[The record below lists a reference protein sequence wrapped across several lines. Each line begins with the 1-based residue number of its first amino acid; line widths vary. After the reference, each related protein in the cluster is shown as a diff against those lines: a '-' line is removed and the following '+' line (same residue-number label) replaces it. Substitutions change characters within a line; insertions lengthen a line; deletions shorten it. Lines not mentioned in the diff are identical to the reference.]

1 MLLKP
6 SCNQQLTALIF
17 SSIIDLL
24 FLILNNSL
32 LMMGIFTFF
41 IFSISTTAWVHDL
54 LCLLSLNP
62 LLSKPT
68 SEIPLG
74 FYLCIFVFILA
85 FFTAQWLI
93 PQAIRF
99 AHRFQLVDHP
109 DQRKQHIK
117 STPILGG
124 VSIFVSAVF
133 TLSLTSLLLYNY
145 PNIDLDFKIVF
156 GLFSAV
162 SLMVFFGLK
171 DDIFDVSPFEKVI
184 FQIITALFVIIS
196 CEIRIDNFDG
206 LFGIYELPTIFSYV
220 FSVFVFVTVVNAF
233 NLIDGIDGLSASVG
247 LISTLCFGLFF
258 FLNDLVIQAVIMF
271 CYSGALASFLIFN
284 FKKRLFLGD
293 NGSMSLG
300 VVISFGIFSVITI
313 TNGTN
318 LVGESGY
325 FISNASVIVLS
336 LISFPLLDTIRVF
349 CIRLMQGK
357 SPFLPDRNHLHH
369 HLTNLKLSHIESTM
383 LVVVYTLVITGT
395 AIALNSWDITKHFF
409 VMLFLSSFIYLV
421 SGISKQKPNA

>member
-1 MLLKP
+1 
-6 SCNQQLTALIF
+6 
-17 SSIIDLL
+17 
-24 FLILNNSL
+24 
-32 LMMGIFTFF
+32 MMGIFTFF
-41 IFSISTTAWVHDL
+41 IVLIGTTAWIHDL
-54 LCLLSLNP
+54 LCLLYLNP
-62 LLSKPT
+62 LLSNPS

-85 FFTAQWLI
+85 FFSAHWFI

-109 DQRKQHIK
+109 NLRKTHTK

-124 VSIFVSAVF
+124 LSIFISAVF
-133 TLSLTSLLLYNY
+133 ALALTSLFLYNSLSV
-145 PNIDLDFKIVF
+145 DLDFKIVF

-171 DDIFDVSPFEKVI
+171 DDIFDVSPFEKLL

-196 CEIRIDNFDG
+196 CEVRIDSFDG

-247 LISTLCFGLFF
+247 LISIVCFGLFF
-258 FLNDLVIQAVIMF
+258 FFNDLVIQAVIMF

-318 LVGESGY
+318 LVEETGY
-325 FISNASVIVLS
+325 FINNASVIVLA

-349 CIRLMQGK
+349 CIRLKQGK
-357 SPFLPDRNHLHH
+357 NPFLPDRNHLHH
-369 HLTNLKLSHIESTM
+369 HLTNLKLSHIEST
-383 LVVVYTLVITGT
+383 LLIVAYTLIITGT

-409 VMLFLSSFIYLV
+409 VMLFLSSFIYLI
-421 SGISKQKPNA
+421 SEISKQKSIT

>member
-1 MLLKP
+1 M
-6 SCNQQLTALIF
+6 T
-17 SSIIDLL
+17 
-24 FLILNNSL
+24 
-32 LMMGIFTFF
+32 GIFTFF
-41 IFSISTTAWVHDL
+41 MLSAISTTAWINDL
-54 LCLLSLNP
+54 FYLSLLNP
-62 LLSKPT
+62 LLSKTT
-68 SEIPLG
+68 SVTPGL
-74 FYLCIFVFILA
+74 YLYSFVSVLA

-109 DQRKQHIK
+109 SLRKTHIK

-124 VSIFVSAVF
+124 VSIFISVVF
-133 TLSLTSLLLYNY
+133 ALALTSSFLYISSS
-145 PNIDLDFKIVF
+145 IDLNFKIVF

-196 CEIRIDNFDG
+196 CEVRIDNFDG
-206 LFGIYELPTIFSYV
+206 LFGVYDLPIVFSYV
-220 FSVFVFVTVVNAF
+220 FSVFVFVIVVNAF

-247 LISTLCFGLFF
+247 LVSTLCFGLFF

-300 VVISFGIFSVITI
+300 VVIAFGVFSIIT
-313 TNGTN
+313 TPNGAN
-318 LVGESGY
+318 LVEGTGY
-325 FISNASVIVLS
+325 FIKNSSVIVLA

-349 CIRLMQGK
+349 CVRLIQGK
-357 SPFLPDRNHLHH
+357 NPFAPDRNHLHH
-369 HLTNLKLSHIESTM
+369 HLTNLKFSHIESTL
-383 LVVVYTLVITGT
+383 LVVGYTIVLTG
-395 AIALNSWDITKHFF
+395 IALALSSWEITNHFF
-409 VMLFLSSFIYLV
+409 VMLFLSSFIYLISWV
-421 SGISKQKPNA
+421 SQKTN

>member
-1 MLLKP
+1 M
-6 SCNQQLTALIF
+6 TG
-17 SSIIDLL
+17 
-24 FLILNNSL
+24 IL
-32 LMMGIFTFF
+32 TFF
-41 IFSISTTAWVHDL
+41 MLSISTTTWINDL
-54 LCLLSLNP
+54 SCLLFLNP
-62 LLSKPT
+62 LLLKPI
-68 SEIPLG
+68 SEISLG

-109 DQRKQHIK
+109 NLRKTHIK

-124 VSIFVSAVF
+124 LSIFISAVF
-133 TLSLTSLLLYNY
+133 ALALTSLFLYNSLTV
-145 PNIDLDFKIVF
+145 DLNFKIVF

-171 DDIFDVSPFEKVI
+171 DDIFDVSPYEKLL

-196 CEIRIDNFDG
+196 CEVRIDNFDG
-206 LFGIYELPTIFSYV
+206 LFGIYELPTTFSYV

-258 FLNDLVIQAVIMF
+258 LLNDLVIQAVIMF

-313 TNGTN
+313 TNGAN
-318 LVGESGY
+318 LVGQTGF
-325 FISNASVIVLS
+325 FINNASVIILA

-349 CIRLMQGK
+349 CVRLMQGK
-357 SPFLPDRNHLHH
+357 SPFIPDRNHLHH
-369 HLTNLKLSHIESTM
+369 HLTSLKLSHIEST
-383 LVVVYTLVITGT
+383 LLIVAYTLIITGT

-409 VMLFLSSFIYLV
+409 VMLFLSSFIYLICGV
-421 SGISKQKPNA
+421 SKRKSST